1 MGERDQGAGGRGRA
15 AHSTAAVLGRTGPFA
30 VRRLAEGDSLV
41 IGVVQRGHPGD
52 GAGVPVAPTGL
63 RVGGSEV
70 LLPVFPAVM
79 VVVVVVPMWGLGRP
93 AALLHTPG
101 RLAGPRWVRTLL
113 VLLFLGFT
121 LTSSGRAV
129 TWIGAVHMGRV
140 AQRSAGAEVALG
152 RPGGLLGL
160 GTVVVLMLNP
170 PVLRRPLGGVWRS
183 PHRSGFQQGG
193 RRVRFRE

>member
-15 AHSTAAVLGRTGPFA
+15 AHSTAGLGRTGPFA

-52 GAGVPVAPTGL
+52 GTGVPVAPTGL

-79 VVVVVVPMWGLGRP
+79 VVVVVPVWGLGGP
-93 AALLHTPG
+93 AALLHAPG

-113 VLLFLGFT
+113 VLLFRGFT

-129 TWIGAVHMGRV
+129 TWIGAVDMGRV
-140 AQRSAGAEVALG
+140 AQRSAGAGVALG
-152 RPGGLLGL
+152 RPGGLLGF

-170 PVLRRPLGGVWRS
+170 PDPRRPLGGVWRS